1 MGRVLHIGVRVNR
14 SDPLK
19 IVSAAG
25 GAGYVKDSRKRGCFY
40 PMLRFWLFIK
50 VKLCLKYI
58 FKNSYY
64 TLPLAY
70 SDDTLSVEIITERIS
85 FYIIFAMTS

>member
-1 MGRVLHIGVRVNR
+1 MGRVLHMGVRVNR

-25 GAGYVKDSRKRGCFY
+25 GGGYVEDSRKRGCFY
-40 PMLRFWLFIK
+40 TMLRFRLFIK
-50 VKLCLKYI
+50 VKLCLQYS

-64 TLPLAY
+64 TLSLAY
-70 SDDTLSVEIITERIS
+70 SDNPL
-85 FYIIFAMTS
+85 

>member
-25 GAGYVKDSRKRGCFY
+25 GGGYVEDSRKRGCFY
-40 PMLRFWLFIK
+40 TMLKSRPFIK
-50 VKLCLKYI
+50 MKLFMMCI
-58 FKNSYY
+58 FN
-64 TLPLAY
+64 TCVLHF
-70 SDDTLSVEIITERIS
+70 R
-85 FYIIFAMTS
+85 

>member
-25 GAGYVKDSRKRGCFY
+25 GGGYVEGSRKRGCFY
-40 PMLRFWLFIK
+40 TMLRFRLFSK
-50 VKLCLKYI
+50 MKLSLSCN
-58 FKNSYY
+58 FK
-64 TLPLAY
+64 T
-70 SDDTLSVEIITERIS
+70 DIIHFR
-85 FYIIFAMTS
+85 